1 MGVLF
6 KQVVLT
12 AYCLIRLCTHHVQC
26 TSLVHPMNSKLENFA
41 VDQSHFVSYAVA
53 ERRRNVYG
61 VNELCWKLNEKLMG
75 LLSSQG
81 AI

>member
-1 MGVLF
+1 
-6 KQVVLT
+6 
-12 AYCLIRLCTHHVQC
+12 
-26 TSLVHPMNSKLENFA
+26 MNSTLENFA

>member
-1 MGVLF
+1 
-6 KQVVLT
+6 
-12 AYCLIRLCTHHVQC
+12 
-26 TSLVHPMNSKLENFA
+26 MNSKKKTL
-41 VDQSHFVSYAVA
+41 QRIKSHFVSYAVA
-53 ERRRNVYG
+53 ERHRNVDG

>member
-1 MGVLF
+1 
-6 KQVVLT
+6 
-12 AYCLIRLCTHHVQC
+12 
-26 TSLVHPMNSKLENFA
+26 MNSKEKPL
-41 VDQSHFVSYAVA
+41 QWTKSHFVSYAVA
-53 ERRRNVYG
+53 ERCRNVYG

>member
-1 MGVLF
+1 MGLLL

-12 AYCLIRLCTHHVQC
+12 AYCLIRLCAHHVQC
-26 TSLVHPMNSKLENFA
+26 TNLVHPMNSKKKTL
-41 VDQSHFVSYAVA
+41 QRIKSHFVSYAVA
-53 ERRRNVYG
+53 ERHRNVDG